1 MEFLQKRQ
9 LDITIVTFRLF
20 GLQDIMY
27 EMKIYF
33 YIVQDIFN
41 LQDFVMTFDVVT
53 MVTVRLSSSLLFS

>member
-20 GLQDIMY
+20 GLQDTMY